1 MSDELVSRKPSETAP
16 AHKRAAE
23 LTNSLHHIIVVGGGA
38 AGLELVT
45 RIRDRSRAHL
55 WKPLLHEVAAGS
67 MDVGHHAL
75 DYLAQ
80 AHWHHFRYR
89 YGEMIGLD
97 RTRREVHLA
106 ATYDDEGNQITEP
119 RSFGYDTLVIC
130 VGSISNNFNTPGVK
144 QHAIALDTPEQA
156 VRFHKRL
163 VNACIRAHA
172 QTAPVRPGQLHVT
185 IIGAGATGTELA
197 AELHR
202 TTREVVAYG
211 LDRIDPA
218 KDLHI
223 TLIEAADRILPALP
237 LRISEATARLLAD
250 LGVDVR
256 PKAKVSRVRSD
267 GVELAGGDFI
277 PSELVVW
284 AAGVKGPD
292 VLGALD
298 GLEVSRANQ
307 LVVTP
312 TLQTTR
318 DPRIFAIGDCAYLL
332 PRGRDQT
339 DSAARSGRAPAG
351 VPFGQAARSA
361 VGRRGATALRVSR
374 LRLARVARRIQH
386 DRQPDGLPG
395 RQEHA
400 DRRLLCQI
408 DVSFA
413 VSDASRGPAWPHQ
426 GRSRHDRA
434 GAHAPHGAACEAAL
448 TGAGPSHGW
457 LGNDRRD
464 GSVGLRH
471 PQQSATQQGDGVHRG
486 RTRRLRATWTAAA

>member
-38 AGLELVT
+38 RHRLGYAGT
-45 RIRDRSRAHL
+45 SRTFPH
-55 WKPLLHEVAAGS
+55 
-67 MDVGHHAL
+67 
-75 DYLAQ
+75 
-80 AHWHHFRYR
+80 
-89 YGEMIGLD
+89 
-97 RTRREVHLA
+97 
-106 ATYDDEGNQITEP
+106 
-119 RSFGYDTLVIC
+119 
-130 VGSISNNFNTPGVK
+130 
-144 QHAIALDTPEQA
+144 
-156 VRFHKRL
+156 L

-256 PKAKVSRVRSD
+256 TKAKVSRVRRD

-318 DPRIFAIGDCAYLL
+318 DP
-332 PRGRDQT
+332 
-339 DSAARSGRAPAG
+339 
-351 VPFGQAARSA
+351 
-361 VGRRGATALRVSR
+361 
-374 LRLARVARRIQH
+374 
-386 DRQPDGLPG
+386 
-395 RQEHA
+395 
-400 DRRLLCQI
+400 
-408 DVSFA
+408 
-413 VSDASRGPAWPHQ
+413 
-426 GRSRHDRA
+426 
-434 GAHAPHGAACEAAL
+434 
-448 TGAGPSHGW
+448 
-457 LGNDRRD
+457 
-464 GSVGLRH
+464 
-471 PQQSATQQGDGVHRG
+471 
-486 RTRRLRATWTAAA
+486 